1 MNIDFN
7 NNITTQIIQNN
18 SFLPKL
24 VPSLPFSYKFPS
36 MSDELPFAKKTKKLD
51 QLIGQEKILKV
62 LKEQTDLMEQV
73 LMKYKEKNENR
84 MEIYDKRL
92 NKFIEKSEKIKERK
106 VNYNVISEKID
117 QSTSISLLSTH

>member
-1 MNIDFN
+1 M
-7 NNITTQIIQNN
+7 
-18 SFLPKL
+18 
-24 VPSLPFSYKFPS
+24 
-36 MSDELPFAKKTKKLD
+36 
-51 QLIGQEKILKV
+51 IGQEKILKV

-106 VNYNVISEKID
+106 VN
-117 QSTSISLLSTH
+117 